1 MKRAAAEGYKVYLYF
16 VTTESPEINVYRVA
30 LRVKQGGH
38 NVPSEKIR
46 KRYFLSLGLLYE
58 AAELAY
64 QSFFFDNSKDNEPFE
79 LIAHFKM
86 QGNKKIW
93 SKIDKKKTTRW
104 FRKYDTEK

>member
-1 MKRAAAEGYKVYLYF
+1 MLPKGIRFIFISLLQ
-16 VTTESPEINVYRVA
+16 SPPKINVYRVA

-79 LIAHFKM
+79 LIAHFKK